1 MPDAP
6 RLPSAAASAILLA
19 MDWSKKARLVLAA
32 GVAANLFQGAAYSFS
47 VFKGPLKE
55 RLGCSEPEIALA
67 FSLALAFLPV
77 GMLAAGKFSDRGSP
91 RAVIAIGGLM
101 FGCGAFL
108 AGFSSSVGWLYA
120 TFGMMMSLGNGAV
133 YGAVVA
139 TAVKWYP
146 QRRGMAG
153 GLVVS
158 ALGIGT
164 VILAPLAQALIDIPS
179 LGVMGTFKVL
189 GGLFFA
195 ITVGAS
201 LFVASPPEGW
211 GEAADCA
218 QEPCADRQV
227 DWRGML
233 KQARFWLLY
242 LIYVAG
248 AFSGLMV
255 ISQASSIAQE
265 LTGLTAAA
273 ASLVVGTL
281 GLANAAG
288 RLCWGSVSDRIGR
301 IAALV
306 LMFGVTAAVMM
317 AFPALASSTP
327 GLIVAVL
334 VVGLCYGGYLGTFP
348 SICADAFGSRHLT
361 VNYAILFSAFSL
373 SGILGPR
380 VGAVLKESTGG
391 YTASFAAGAS
401 VAAFGLILTIATAI
415 AGKDRTSAGTGAGQD
430 AK

>member
-1 MPDAP
+1 MNPTT
-6 RLPSAAASAILLA
+6 R
-19 MDWSKKARLVLAA
+19 ARIVLAA
-32 GVAANLFQGAAYSFS
+32 GVLANLFQGAAYSFS

-55 RLGCSEPEIALA
+55 RLGCSEPQVALA
-67 FSLALAFLPV
+67 FSLALAFLPI
-77 GMLAAGKFSDRGSP
+77 GMLAAGRFTDRGSP
-91 RAVIAIGGLM
+91 RMVIALGGVL

-108 AGFSSSVGWLYA
+108 AGFSNSVAWLYA
-120 TFGMMMSLGNGAV
+120 TFGVMMSLGNGAV

-164 VILAPLAQALIDIPS
+164 VILAPLAQKLIDVPA
-179 LGVMGTFKVL
+179 LGVLGAFRVL
-189 GGLFFA
+189 GGIFFA

-201 LFVASPPEGW
+201 LFVVSPPKGW
-211 GEAADCA
+211 DETADCV
-218 QEPCADRQV
+218 QEPCAERQF

-233 KQARFWLLY
+233 AQGRFWLLY
-242 LIYVAG
+242 VIYIAG

-273 ASLVVGTL
+273 ASLIVGVL

-288 RLCWGSVSDRIGR
+288 RFCWGAVSDRIGR
-301 IAALV
+301 LAALGV
-306 LMFGVTAAVMM
+306 MFGVTAVVML
-317 AFPALASSTP
+317 AFSTLAASVS
-327 GLIVAVL
+327 GLIAAVL
-334 VVGLCYGGYLGTFP
+334 LVGLCYGGYLGTFP
-348 SICADAFGSRHLT
+348 SICADAFGSRNLT
-361 VNYAILFSAFSL
+361 VNYALLFSAFSL

-380 VGAVLKESTGG
+380 VGAVIRESSGG
-391 YTASFAAGAS
+391 YSYSFTAAAA
-401 VAAFGLILTIATAI
+401 VAVFGLALCLAVGA
-415 AGKDRTSAGTGAGQD
+415 ADRSRSARLRRQSP
-430 AK
+430 